1 MTQLRLALVQHDIVW
16 EDRDATLAHVE
27 PLVTAAASDGA
38 RLILLTEMFAV
49 GFSMDTAKVAEPEG
63 GPTSSWMSAQ
73 AAAHDA
79 WVGGSVPEVSP
90 GADRPANTFVLAAPD
105 GTQHRYRKVHRF
117 SYGGEDESFSA
128 GEGEI
133 GVDVDG
139 IRVTPFVCYDL
150 RFADRWWQRADQT
163 DLYLCVASWP
173 QARREHW
180 KTLLSARAVENLA
193 YVAGVNRVGG
203 GGGIEHAG
211 DSRLIGPFG
220 ELFLDGEGSGEVVL
234 VGDVDTKDVEQIRA
248 EYPFLDDR

>member
-27 PLVTAAASDGA
+27 PLVAAAASDGA

-49 GFSMDTAKVAEPEG
+49 GFSMNTAKVAEPEG
-63 GPTSSWMSAQ
+63 GPTSSWLSAQ
-73 AAAHDA
+73 AAAFDA
-79 WVGGSVPEVSP
+79 WIGGSVPELSP
-90 GADRPANTFVLAAPD
+90 GADRPSNTFVLAAPD

-117 SYGGEDESFSA
+117 SYGGEDESFRA

-133 GVDVDG
+133 SVDVDG

-150 RFADRWWQRADQT
+150 RFADRWWQRAEQT

-180 KTLLSARAVENLA
+180 KTLLTARAVENLA
-193 YVAGVNRVGG
+193 YVAGVNRVGS

-220 ELFLDGEGSGEVVL
+220 ELLLDGEGNGEVVL